1 MQNYGSEKDEAG
13 TGTISKE
20 EALEK
25 CQKLLPDLKVEQG
38 RAKKWLEQFYKE
50 TW

>member
-1 MQNYGSEKDEAG
+1 MQNYGSEKDESG
-13 TGTISKE
+13 LNTISKQD
-20 EALEK
+20 ALEK
-25 CQKLLPDLKVEQG
+25 CTKLLPELKVEQG